1 MNNKLPS
8 KKKIST
14 IILPV
19 LFGFMLFISC
29 SILDSN
35 KEGKYDIE
43 GVVEDAGSFSRIP
56 GAMVSLIQNGK
67 TVKVTE
73 TNQNGEFKFMGV
85 VEGDYTIEQSAT
97 GFRETVTDLF
107 SLSDNFSE
115 SYYAALMTV
124 DQSITIPISHISG
137 RFFDQNGSALR
148 NASISIS
155 AQNES
160 LTNGFFATTTTDS
173 YGRFAIGAIP
183 LTVPGSSQNMITSFK
198 VRIIPENGAP
208 MVISNISLLNDR
220 IQIFN
225 LVMETKAIDDILI
238 FRDTFSESG
247 QWTSSGLWNRIASNS
262 NISNSAYPTY
272 VKLAP
277 NDKSGGKLPDAH
289 HGNHYYWYGSPTTGN
304 FIGSQSESDYQLSGG
319 TSKSAHSGT
328 LTSKLIT
335 LPNSSEMALQFWTW
349 FEIESVNP
357 NASGYDIME
366 IQIILV
372 DENNKVETLGRINP
386 FSDPLQENRAAIPF
400 TSGGFNVAPVWT
412 LIESD
417 LSDFAGKNIRLRFHF
432 NTVDTYY
439 NGFRG
444 WIIDDIRIL
453 DQIQVQSKL
462 RIGTSTEALKR
473 TREF

>member
-1 MNNKLPS
+1 MKNTFPS

-14 IILPV
+14 VIIS
-19 LFGFMLFISC
+19 MLLGSILILSC

-35 KEGKYDIE
+35 KGSKYDIE
-43 GVVEDAGSFSRIP
+43 GIVEDAGTFTRIP

-67 TVKVTE
+67 TVKVAE
-73 TNQNGEFKFMGV
+73 TNQQGEFKFIGV
-85 VEGDYTIEQSAT
+85 VEGDYTLEQSAT
-97 GFRETVTDLF
+97 GFRQTVTDAF
-107 SLSDNFSE
+107 SLSDSFSE
-115 SYYAALMTV
+115 SYYAALLTV

-137 RFFDQNGSALR
+137 RLFDQNGSPLR

-155 AQNES
+155 AQIES
-160 LTNGFFATTTTDS
+160 LTNGYFATTTTDS

-208 MVISNISLLNDR
+208 MVISNVTLMNDR
-220 IQIFN
+220 MQIFN
-225 LVMETKAIDDILI
+225 RVMDTVSVDDILI
-238 FRDTFSESG
+238 FRDTFSEAG
-247 QWTSSGLWNRIASNS
+247 QWTATGFWNRVASNS
-262 NISNSAYPTY
+262 NISNSAYPNY

-277 NDKSGGKLPDAH
+277 NDKSEGRLPNAYN
-289 HGNHYYWYGSPTTGN
+289 GSHYYWYGNPATGN
-304 FIGSQSESDYQLSGG
+304 FIGFQSESDFQLSGG

-335 LPNSSEMALQFWTW
+335 LPNSPDMALQFWTW

-366 IQIILV
+366 IQVILT
-372 DENNKVETLGRINP
+372 DENNKIETLGRINP

-400 TSGGFNVAPVWT
+400 TSGGFNAAPVWT

-417 LSDFAGKNIRLRFHF
+417 LSAFAGKNIRLRFHF

-462 RIGTSTEALKR
+462 RDGTSIEALKR